1 MCSSQ
6 SGKTPEGDEG
16 RAEGVNAVGLS
27 GHSKRGGVGGGWSG
41 PVRSIRPRRTSDS
54 ASGGEMARLH
64 HDMFENAVWGM
75 FQTTADGQY
84 LSANAAL
91 ARIYGYESPSA
102 LLVALTDIGRQLY
115 VDVGRRDEFVRLMRA
130 QGAISGFESRILR
143 RDGAVIWISESCRE
157 VRDQDG
163 GLLYYEGSV
172 EEITQRKTAEA
183 ELAAAKAQAEAA
195 NRAKSAFLMHMSHEL
210 RTPLNAILGFEQL
223 IRDGASV
230 AEPHMRYA
238 ADIHDSGARLLDMV
252 NDVLILAELEAGRVQ
267 RQDDIVPLNR
277 FLAGCAASVA
287 EAAGKSLDLDLPVE
301 SPVLSA
307 DPHLLRVAVL
317 KLLSNAV
324 KFSAP
329 EGRIVLSTS
338 SLATGG
344 VEITVA
350 DSGIGMDLAEL
361 PRALQPFR
369 QLDGGLA
376 RRYEGMGLG
385 LPIARALV
393 ELHDGRLALESR
405 LGEGTR
411 ARLILPASRVC
422 AAD

>member
-1 MCSSQ
+1 M
-6 SGKTPEGDEG
+6 D
-16 RAEGVNAVGLS
+16 AVELS
-27 GHSKRGGVGGGWSG
+27 GHSKRDGAGGIGRSR
-41 PVRSIRPRRTSDS
+41 PVRSIRPRRTSDG
-54 ASGGEMARLH
+54 AADGEMARLH

-130 QGAISGFESRILR
+130 EGAISGFESRILR
-143 RDGAVIWISESCRE
+143 RDGAVIWISESCRA
-157 VRDQDG
+157 VCDQDG
-163 GLLYYEGSV
+163 RLLYYEGSV

-183 ELAAAKAQAEAA
+183 ELAAAKTQAEAA

-210 RTPLNAILGFEQL
+210 RTPLNAILGFAQL
-223 IRDGASV
+223 IRDGVQGPA
-230 AEPHMRYA
+230 AETHARYA

-287 EAAGKSLDLDLPVE
+287 EAVAAKSLVLELDLPAE

-307 DPHLLRVAVL
+307 DPHLLRQAVL

-329 EGRIVLSTS
+329 EGRLVLAAG

-344 VEITVA
+344 VEIAVA

-385 LPIARALV
+385 LPIARALI
-393 ELHDGRLALESR
+393 ELHDGALALESR
-405 LGEGTR
+405 PGEGTR
-411 ARLILPASRVC
+411 ARLMLPASRVC
-422 AAD
+422 G